1 MNEGSGAAGKLRYVP
16 VLPPCCRFPEPTTVP
31 PHRLLSSPPPPP
43 CPPRPRL
50 VGALKALEK
59 SEKAA
64 EDDGKPPRRE
74 AAEQRVA
81 LLEQLGWG
89 HWAAYERAR
98 LPGRFPAGFPP
109 I

>member
-1 MNEGSGAAGKLRYVP
+1 MGCA
-16 VLPPCCRFPEPTTVP
+16 
-31 PHRLLSSPPPPP
+31 LLSFEAHRRRKPLSPALLNRG
-43 CPPRPRL
+43 PPRPLARL

-98 LPGRFPAGFPP
+98 LPGRFPAAFPP